1 MSATDHIYGKIM
13 INRGKTKGSGLM
25 TTTQNSWQIYSFEFH
40 STSFLL
46 AASRFAVLQRRAA
59 GYIFTCGKCCQYYTQ
74 KPSEQFPKQGS
85 LSLKEIV
92 INEQEKIKIISLNI
106 NTGQI

>member
-1 MSATDHIYGKIM
+1 
-13 INRGKTKGSGLM
+13 M
-25 TTTQNSWQIYSFEFH
+25 TTTQNAWQIYSFEFH

-46 AASRFAVLQRRAA
+46 AASSFAVLHEN
-59 GYIFTCGKCCQYYTQ
+59 CGKCCQYYTQ

-92 INEQEKIKIISLNI
+92 INEQEKLKIISLNI